1 MSDTTHVC
9 ETTILRDY
17 DKVQDLHLRLT
28 NMAEAAIAERELDD
42 GSEPWMQS
50 GFRILLGRCVDVI
63 NGAAETPCSIGLSWL
78 TEPKNR
84 TLFEQVISPT
94 DCVSFFEEHLCN
106 CFITDVLV
114 APSLL
119 ELLPADRRDN
129 FVARMLTAWIPNG
142 DAWIST
148 LAATNVSTIVAAEA
162 ILLWVRRPE
171 LFGEDGIKFMTRFL
185 REGPSP
191 AVLVPACG
199 IFEAHWVLPS
209 VKIQPT
215 LWSVLSDQLLAEA
228 LMLCAERVP
237 DAFFQAPAEGD
248 VPVSRKV
255 QLQLEP
261 TIAKRVL
268 ERATAYLKSTDG
280 LSADALKWVSHSAR
294 CRLANRFRGISIP
307 FLVQLSVDSMYG
319 YAMFSTYARA
329 AAERGDFIDQF
340 LAAHQIMRSVREHG
354 NLTEWQERNIVR
366 LDTMLA
372 LMAVRNQAAIGQLSA
387 VDCGVLGICLSNN
400 RYDTAFTDPLAV
412 ENGLQLGDR
421 VIFSLPLTGTKV
433 TFYGF

>member
-1 MSDTTHVC
+1 
-9 ETTILRDY
+9 
-17 DKVQDLHLRLT
+17 
-28 NMAEAAIAERELDD
+28 
-42 GSEPWMQS
+42 
-50 GFRILLGRCVDVI
+50 
-63 NGAAETPCSIGLSWL
+63 
-78 TEPKNR
+78 
-84 TLFEQVISPT
+84 
-94 DCVSFFEEHLCN
+94 
-106 CFITDVLV
+106 
-114 APSLL
+114 
-119 ELLPADRRDN
+119 
-129 FVARMLTAWIPNG
+129 
-142 DAWIST
+142 
-148 LAATNVSTIVAAEA
+148 
-162 ILLWVRRPE
+162 
-171 LFGEDGIKFMTRFL
+171 
-185 REGPSP
+185 
-191 AVLVPACG
+191 
-199 IFEAHWVLPS
+199 
-209 VKIQPT
+209 
-215 LWSVLSDQLLAEA
+215 
-228 LMLCAERVP
+228 
-237 DAFFQAPAEGD
+237 
-248 VPVSRKV
+248 V

-354 NLTEWQERNIVR
+354 NLAEWQERNIVR

-400 RYDTAFTDPLAV
+400 RYDTAFTDPLAF
-412 ENGLQLGDR
+412 ENGLRLGDR